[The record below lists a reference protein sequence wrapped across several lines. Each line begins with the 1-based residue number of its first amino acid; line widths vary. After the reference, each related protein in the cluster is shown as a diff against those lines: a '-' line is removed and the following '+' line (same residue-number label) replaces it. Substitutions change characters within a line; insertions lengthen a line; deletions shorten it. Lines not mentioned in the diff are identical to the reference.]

1 MTSPKVCD
9 GPNGMPKEYESD
21 RMSDDAATLLE
32 KYNLSFDSEIN
43 YNLESMLQKTSGWG
57 AKGEVKRIHKTTVG
71 VEPLLKRLLQDGEEV
86 LYVAR
91 GVQYKFSEQYF
102 LGYWA
107 HLINQTVF
115 VLTNVR
121 LLMFHVNSKGI
132 PQHTNWVIYY
142 NQIKK
147 FKGAMLGGSMALD
160 LVDGTK
166 LRFSGFKGVDRK
178 RMPACFE
185 EATRAYSELGFNPA
199 TTQSRE
205 NLCSKCLA
213 IVPKAVHQCAACSQV
228 HWKPM
233 EVALRSLVF
242 PSWGDFTLGH
252 TGLAIVELLGYIV
265 TWGVFLFMLV
275 GIFAKDGAAGAAVLG
290 LIFLVIIGFQHCVDG
305 ALTYYIAKKGLHPKG
320 AVK

>member
-1 MTSPKVCD
+1 
-9 GPNGMPKEYESD
+9 
-21 RMSDDAATLLE
+21 MSEEAAALLQ
-32 KYNLSFDSEIN
+32 KYNLTLDPAIN

-57 AKGEVKRIHKTTVG
+57 AKGEVKRIHKTCVP
-71 VEPLLKRLLQDGEEV
+71 VEPLLKRLLQEGEEV

-107 HLINQTVF
+107 NLINQTVF

-121 LLMFHVNSKGI
+121 LLMFHVNSKGV
-132 PQHTNWVIYY
+132 PRHTHWVIYY

-147 FKGAMLGGSMALD
+147 FKGAMLGGTMTLN
-160 LVDGTK
+160 LIDGTK
-166 LRFSGFKGVDRK
+166 LSFAGFKGVDRK

-185 EATRAYSELGFNPA
+185 EAMQAYKELGFNPQ

-205 NLCSKCLA
+205 NLCSNCLT
-213 IVPKAVHQCAACSQV
+213 IVPKNVHQCGACS
-228 HWKPM
+228 HTFWKPM

-252 TGLAIVELLGYIV
+252 TGLAIVELLGYIA
-265 TWGVFLFMLV
+265 TWCFFLFIVV
-275 GIFAKDGAAGAAVLG
+275 GVAAEQGAAEAVVTAV
-290 LIFLVIIGFQHCVDG
+290 IFLVIIGFQHCVDA
-305 ALTYYIAKKGLHPKG
+305 ALTYYIAKKGLHPKTQV
-320 AVK
+320 A

>member
-1 MTSPKVCD
+1 
-9 GPNGMPKEYESD
+9 
-21 RMSDDAATLLE
+21 MSDEAAALLE
-32 KYNLSFDSEIN
+32 KYNLALDPAIN

-57 AKGEVKRIHKTTVG
+57 AKGEVKRIHKTCVPI
-71 VEPLLKRLLQDGEEV
+71 EPLLKRLLQDGEEV

-107 HLINQTVF
+107 NLINQTVF

-121 LLMFHVNSKGI
+121 LLMFHVNTKGI
-132 PQHTNWVIYY
+132 PQHTHWVIYY

-147 FKGAMLGGSMALD
+147 FKGAMLGSSMALD
-160 LVDGTK
+160 LIDGTK
-166 LRFSGFKGVDRK
+166 LRFAGFKGVDRK

-185 EATRAYSELGFNPA
+185 EAIQAYSELGFNPQ

-213 IVPKAVHQCAACSQV
+213 VVAKDVHQCAACSHV
-228 HWKPM
+228 FWKPM

-252 TGLAIVELLGYIV
+252 TGLAIVELLGYCV
-265 TWGVFLFMLV
+265 TWCIFLFMLMGVMSEDGV
-275 GIFAKDGAAGAAVLG
+275 GGAIVLG
-290 LIFLVIIGFQHCVDG
+290 IIFLVIIGFQHCVDA
-305 ALTYYIAKKGLHPKG
+305 ALTFYIAKKGLHPKG
-320 AVK
+320 RIEWP